1 MLFYCSVLQIA
12 FLCSIIFLKFIYI
25 NVLLCNLF
33 SPIYYY
39 MNVTIYSLIED
50 LKVFSVL
57 ETLLQLRFLY
67 LYVYE
72 YVRDSLGLYCPV

>member
-1 MLFYCSVLQIA
+1 
-12 FLCSIIFLKFIYI
+12 
-25 NVLLCNLF
+25 
-33 SPIYYY
+33 